1 MKIKRTSNVSTDKIY
16 WNRATLI
23 HLHSTGCFCAR
34 KAELNTCTE
43 RQHLKIYYLALFWK
57 NLLTLPE
64 MWLDNSSC
72 EFMYRYFSLAGAGG
86 PREATP
92 HSRSGGAA
100 MRRYPSSK
108 VRSSSC
114 ALLEQLWKDTQVQG
128 KRNPSKRVGVARGHQ
143 RADILKPYSQKTS
156 QSNHTA
162 LSNSMKLSH
171 AVWCHP
177 RWTGHRGE
185 VWQNVV
191 HWRREW
197 QTTSV
202 FLPWEPHEQYE
213 KAKW

>member
-108 VRSSSC
+108 VRLNETMPCHVGLPRTGGSWWIGLKEC
-114 ALLEQLWKDTQVQG
+114 GPLEKG
-128 KRNPSKRVGVARGHQ
+128 MA
-143 RADILKPYSQKTS
+143 
-156 QSNHTA
+156 
-162 LSNSMKLSH
+162 
-171 AVWCHP
+171 
-177 RWTGHRGE
+177 
-185 VWQNVV
+185 
-191 HWRREW
+191 
-197 QTTSV
+197 TTSV
-202 FLPWEPHEQYE
+202 FLPWEPHEHYE

>member
-72 EFMYRYFSLAGAGG
+72 EFMYCYFSLAGAGG

-100 MRRYPSSK
+100 MRRYSSSK
-108 VRSSSC
+108 VRSSGC
-114 ALLEQLWKDTQVQG
+114 ALLEQLWRDTHVQG
-128 KRNPSKRVGVARGHQ
+128 KRNPSKTEGVARGHQ
-143 RADILKPYSQKTS
+143 RADTLKP
-156 QSNHTA
+156 
-162 LSNSMKLSH
+162 
-171 AVWCHP
+171 
-177 RWTGHRGE
+177 
-185 VWQNVV
+185 
-191 HWRREW
+191 
-197 QTTSV
+197 
-202 FLPWEPHEQYE
+202 
-213 KAKW
+213 